1 MSAATLWWITLGAG
15 LVVVAV
21 VALLLYLIVASA
33 RRIETTLEAIWV
45 AGPQIAANT
54 AQLDLLRHVN
64 RMLGEI
70 YVDAREISEHAE
82 RLREHAE
89 SCPGCPRCAAVL

>member
-1 MSAATLWWITLGAG
+1 MTAATLWWITLGVG

-21 VALLLYLIVASA
+21 VALLLALIVASA
-33 RRIETTLEAIWV
+33 GRIQKTLEAIWV

-64 RMLGEI
+64 RMAGEI
-70 YVDAREISEHAE
+70 YVDAREIAENAGRLHA
-82 RLREHAE
+82 H
-89 SCPGCPRCAAVL
+89 PRRRG